1 MWHTDDLGN
10 QTLTN
15 KIEYEQ
21 IESITVKYYNS
32 KTNKHTIIEH
42 SNFENIR
49 NKEHVIK
56 DKLRLIV
63 NRNGNPM
70 FPIPNGMELK
80 LNIDCRS
87 YTTTIKEED

>member
-1 MWHTDDLGN
+1 MWNTDELGN

-15 KIEYEQ
+15 KIECEQ

-42 SNFENIR
+42 FNFKNVR
-49 NKEHVIK
+49 DKEHEIK
-56 DKLRLIV
+56 EKTRLIED
-63 NRNGNPM
+63 RNGNPI
-70 FPIPNGMELK
+70 FPIPNGMK
-80 LNIDCRS
+80 LGINIDCRS